1 MIVADTQ
8 ASVPEYTKKV
18 TFSTARVFYTSLSQ
32 AKNKVLRGKWDDFHY
47 LSIAG
52 FTNSV
57 ILYNIFGTCP
67 G

>member
-32 AKNKVLRGKWDDFHY
+32 AKNKVLRGK
-47 LSIAG
+47 
-52 FTNSV
+52 
-57 ILYNIFGTCP
+57 
-67 G
+67 